1 MKERTGEEKKIQG
14 QDEPETTLTR
24 WHCDTDCRA
33 ANRACRGESGKDPK
47 APDLCPYYE
56 DMLF

>member
-1 MKERTGEEKKIQG
+1 MKDDTGTKKTEKKE
-14 QDEPETTLTR
+14 EPQTTLTR

-33 ANRACRGESGKDPK
+33 ANRACRGEQGKDPK
-47 APDLCPYYE
+47 APDLCPYFE